1 MDYPTE
7 LAFLHRTAVRC
18 SENPHGNDGIW
29 QVAPVFASIPYRK
42 AGIEEMRHFANA
54 IRNSLP
60 RLGAHG
66 VKRAAKAFVHK
77 VDTITKPSYINR
89 IQGNGFHS
97 SITQRELL
105 ERAFVKEPSS
115 GGLVFSVFDPRDLI
129 MRRRPGYVPCLIS
142 GSLLLHRSELHLN
155 AFFRSQSILEFGVYD
170 LMFLR
175 EFQRDFLS
183 TIAAIPRSQFP
194 RRSNLPREIR
204 VGPVNLHFARV
215 IVQRRL
221 ARQRT
226 SFLRRSATVDSWLRI
241 IMTSMQAETT
251 EGRGLLQANLG
262 RSRLGGSTAGVAT
275 LT

>member
-7 LAFLHRTAVRC
+7 LAFLHHTAVRC
-18 SENPHGNDGIW
+18 SQNPHGSDGIW

-42 AGIEEMRHFANA
+42 EGIEEMRHFAKA

-97 SITQRELL
+97 SITQREIL

-129 MRRRPGYVPCLIS
+129 MRRRPGYVPCMIS

-183 TIAAIPRSQFP
+183 TITAIPRSQFSP
-194 RRSNLPREIR
+194 RSNLPREIR
-204 VGPVNLHFARV
+204 AGPVNLHFARV

-221 ARQRT
+221 ARQRN
-226 SFLRRSATVDSWLRI
+226 SFLRRTPTVDSWLRI
-241 IMTSMQAETT
+241 IMSSMQVET
-251 EGRGLLQANLG
+251 RGSGHTSQNDI
-262 RSRLGGSTAGVAT
+262 SRIRPRPSAAIT
-275 LT
+275 LTTT